1 MKVKRH
7 RYRGFT
13 LVELLTVIAIIG
25 VLIALLLPAVQYA
38 RGAARSTQCKSN
50 LRQIGLA
57 LDQYVDKQGA
67 RGKYP
72 DVAQFPSLP
81 QTVTPPLQPLY
92 KVLGALAEDNQ
103 EMFHCPSDQLDPKD
117 ATPVNGVIYETYFG
131 QEGLSYE
138 YPSVKLANKT
148 RDQVRLGRTQ
158 DERNSGRVFI
168 VYDFQPFHG
177 SKGDDGSRN
186 FLYLDGHVDA
196 LIVADD

>member
-1 MKVKRH
+1 MKPKRCCS
-7 RYRGFT
+7 RGFT

-57 LDQYVDKQGA
+57 LDQYVDKQGG
-67 RGKYP
+67 RGKFP
-72 DVAQFPSLP
+72 DAAQFPSLS
-81 QTVTPPLQPLY
+81 QTGPCRHCTRCSA
-92 KVLGALAEDNQ
+92 ALVEDNQ
-103 EMFHCPSDQLDPKD
+103 EMFHCPSDQLDSKD

-138 YPSVKLANKT
+138 YPNLKLANKT

-168 VYDFQPFHG
+168 VYDYQPFHG

-196 LIVADD
+196 LIVADE